1 MSSPLEGGRGA
12 LCQPCFNHASA
23 VPEDAPKMRTLAGRA
38 LFLSLH
44 ELSAGWWGGGNIPDF
59 LGRKVSVVDCQQ
71 PEELQQLLVVWL
83 DEVSRL
89 LGTVVL

>member
-1 MSSPLEGGRGA
+1 MSSPLEGLSVSPASTFPKTLPSQDHWWAGPFPFPAAA
-12 LCQPCFNHASA
+12 LGQHSG
-23 VPEDAPKMRTLAGRA
+23 L
-38 LFLSLH
+38 
-44 ELSAGWWGGGNIPDF
+44 F

-83 DEVSRL
+83 DEVGWL